1 MTSKKI
7 IGLLILLTL
16 MPLHGFADSIL
27 VKNTAPEIYV
37 VKKGDTLWDIS
48 NMYLDKPWLWPQ
60 LWRTNIHITNPHL
73 IYPGDKLRLVKNEKG
88 ETVLEVVRE
97 SVKLEIKLSPEG
109 TKSFKTPEPIPALPW
124 SVIKPYIENEMI
136 MSQQAYDRY
145 PYVLGDQDGTVRYA
159 TDSLVLGKASR
170 RSKEDLNIVRKQN
183 ELYDMD
189 GNFIGLQIRHL
200 AKAKLVDAEIGKQK
214 LIKILQAKLEVRRG
228 DKIVPAVKN
237 EPDEILL
244 VAAESQTGYIIND
257 LEQHNLLGR
266 YNVVVLDLGADQ
278 VSAGTIMGIYRQGPR
293 IIDGK
298 QPKYEGESNIIRSAF
313 NRGDEITQPA
323 LKVGEVVVFKTFDTA
338 SYGLITKSARV
349 IKRGMIVAKP

>member
-1 MTSKKI
+1 MTSKI
-7 IGLLILLTL
+7 IIWLLMLLVF
-16 MPLHGFADSIL
+16 MPFYSFADSIL
-27 VKNTAPEIYV
+27 VKNSAPEVYMI
-37 VKKGDTLWDIS
+37 KKGDTFWDIS

-88 ETVLEVVRE
+88 EKVLEVVRE
-97 SVKLEIKLSPEG
+97 LAKPKIKLSPKKI
-109 TKSFKTPEPIPALPW
+109 KSFKIAEPIPALPW

-136 MSQQAYDRY
+136 MSKQAYDRY
-145 PYVLGDQDGTVRYA
+145 PYVLGNQEGSVRYV
-159 TDSLVLGKASR
+159 TDNLVLGKAFR

-200 AKAKLVDAEIGKQK
+200 ADAKLVDADIGKQK
-214 LIKILQAKLEVRRG
+214 LIKIIQAKLEVKRG
-228 DKIVPAVKN
+228 DKIIPAVKN
-237 EPDEILL
+237 VPDEIFLA
-244 VAAESQTGYIIND
+244 AAEGQTGYIIDD
-257 LEQHNLLGR
+257 LEQHNLLGK

-278 VSAGTIMGIYRQGPR
+278 VSAGTIMGIYRQGPK

-298 QPKYEGESNIIRSAF
+298 QPKYEGENNVIRSTF
-313 NRGDEITQPA
+313 NRGDEISQPA
-323 LKVGEVVVFKTFDTA
+323 LKVGEVVVFKTFDIA
-338 SYGLITKSARV
+338 SYALITKSARV